1 MEHQADEVDS
11 RPLPESFA
19 PDGHAVVDALDA
31 YYRESVGGRQ
41 PVIHQERL
49 ARNIEQLDLATLVR
63 EGGLAGPRL
72 ETFVRDYLAATTRLH
87 HPAFLAHQVAA
98 PHPTGSL
105 ASLIDGFTNNAMAIY
120 EMGPGAASI
129 EFFVI
134 NWMLEKIGWQPAPVE
149 GDATAP
155 AVPRDGRAAHAAD
168 DPPIGGGV
176 LTHGG
181 SLANLTALLA
191 ARRQIAPDSWR
202 TGTPNDLVLFAPA
215 VSHYSIARAAGILG
229 LGQDAVWP
237 LEVDDRGATIAERLP
252 AVLGAARAAG
262 KRPLAV
268 VANSC
273 NTPVGAYDPLLPIGE
288 FCRRHGIWLHVDGAH
303 GASALVSPTHRH
315 LLDGIEL
322 ADSLTWDAHKMLRA
336 PTLCAALLV
345 RDHRTID
352 AAFQQEASY
361 LFHEKEQPGVDFA
374 QRTVECTKA
383 GLGLKVFM
391 VLAALGERGLAAYID
406 HEYALSQQAYEYL
419 VGQSDVKCAARP
431 EGNILCFRVAGSDTK
446 QLRIRDALNEE
457 GSFYLSSTVFREQ
470 RYLRMVVINPETS
483 LADIERCVERVR
495 EIAGG
500 IRD

>member
-345 RDHRTID
+345 RVHRPRVRPQPAGVRVPRRPIRHEMRRAAREQHPVLPRRRQRHQAVTHPRRAQRRGQLLPVLHRVSGAAVPAHGGDQPRDLAGRHRTMRGTGARDRGRHSRLEGPPGPAMRI
-352 AAFQQEASY
+352 EAPSSR
-361 LFHEKEQPGVDFA
+361 LPS
-374 QRTVECTKA
+374 TVADCPSS
-383 GLGLKVFM
+383 
-391 VLAALGERGLAAYID
+391 
-406 HEYALSQQAYEYL
+406 ALSHSRPPHHPHVPELQAAKPASPN
-419 VGQSDVKCAARP
+419 GR
-431 EGNILCFRVAGSDTK
+431 
-446 QLRIRDALNEE
+446 
-457 GSFYLSSTVFREQ
+457 
-470 RYLRMVVINPETS
+470 
-483 LADIERCVERVR
+483 
-495 EIAGG
+495 
-500 IRD
+500 